1 MRARSLQHMSTARLA
16 RIRWRRS
23 GAWLWPAFITL
34 TLVDAVVGHLLP
46 PVGETQSLV
55 AAALLGLVFNVLG
68 VLLLSRPG
76 AAVIRRRRPDLP
88 NIVARDYA
96 GTAVVAS
103 ITAVLLVIGLIHRP
117 AIVAEQRSMDDA
129 LARAEA
135 WIGDHAPTAFRRDVQ
150 HVNAFAIQPGSVY
163 RACAPSDD
171 GRRSYCVIV
180 KTNLPLAH
188 SVSFDGYEPNS
199 VFGEGVQ

>member
-1 MRARSLQHMSTARLA
+1 MRARSLQHRSTARLA

-103 ITAVLLVIGLIHRP
+103 ITAVPLAIGLIQRP
-117 AIVAEQRSMDDA
+117 AIVAGQHYLDDA
-129 LARAEA
+129 LRRAEPRIDA
-135 WIGDHAPTAFRRDVQ
+135 HAPALFRRDLT
-150 HVNAFAIQPGSVY
+150 HVKAF
-163 RACAPSDD
+163 
-171 GRRSYCVIV
+171 
-180 KTNLPLAH
+180 
-188 SVSFDGYEPNS
+188 
-199 VFGEGVQ
+199 